1 MKTSRSLLTLAVVS
15 TLLVA
20 GSAAAQTQ
28 IVSKINQNTKDFT
41 RLTVACPSGSTL
53 IGGGA
58 EALGGASI
66 LNGGFPV
73 NATTWA
79 AVGHQP
85 GVGNLGLSSY
95 GICTKAS
102 GLQIVS
108 KVNQNTKDFTRLT
121 VSCPSGKQ
129 VLGGGAEALGGGSIL
144 NGSFPVDS
152 TTWAAVGHQ
161 PGVGNLGLS
170 VYAICGTVSGYQQVS
185 KVNQNTPDF
194 TRLTVSCPSG
204 KSLIGG
210 GAEALG
216 GASILNG
223 GFPANATTWAAVG
236 HQPGVGNLGL
246 SSYAICASN

>member
-1 MKTSRSLLTLAVVS
+1 MKTTLLTIVA
-15 TLLVA
+15 TLLIA
-20 GSAAAQTQ
+20 GSAAAQTYQ
-28 IVSKINQNTKDFT
+28 IVSKVNQNTPDFT
-41 RLTVACPSGSTL
+41 RLTVACPSGSSLT
-53 IGGGA
+53 GGGA
-58 EALGGASI
+58 EALGGGSI
-66 LNGGFPV
+66 LNGSFPT

-95 GICTKAS
+95 GICAKVS

-121 VSCPSGKQ
+121 VSCPAGKQ
-129 VLGGGAEALGGGSIL
+129 VLGGGAEALGKASVL
-144 NGSFPVDS
+144 NGSFPVGDN
-152 TTWAAVGHQ
+152 TWAAVGHQ

-170 VYAICGTVSGYQQVS
+170 VYAICGTVAGYQQVS
-185 KVNQNTPDF
+185 QVNVNTKDF
-194 TRLTVSCPSG
+194 TRLTVSCPAG
-204 KSLIGG
+204 KSVIGG

-216 GASILNG
+216 GNSILNG
-223 GFPANATTWAAVG
+223 GFPSSATAWSAVG

>member
-1 MKTSRSLLTLAVVS
+1 VQKILSFT
-15 TLLVA
+15 VA
-20 GSAAAQTQ
+20 TVLITAGLAAAQTNPT
-28 IVSKINQNTKDFT
+28 IVSKVNQNTKDFT
-41 RLTVACPSGSTL
+41 RLDVSCTSGMQL

-66 LNGGFPV
+66 LNGGFPSSP
-73 NATTWA
+73 TTWS

-95 GICTKAS
+95 GICAKVSNLKT
-102 GLQIVS
+102 VS

-121 VSCPSGKQ
+121 VTCPSGTQ
-129 VLGGGAEALGGGSIL
+129 VLGGGAEALGGNSIL
-144 NGSFPVDS
+144 NGSFPVGQD
-152 TTWAAVGHQ
+152 TWAAVGHQ

-170 VYAICGTVSGYQQVS
+170 VYAICGTVAGYQQVS
-185 KVNQNTPDF
+185 QVNVNTKDF
-194 TRLTVSCPSG
+194 TRLTVACPAG
-204 KSLIGG
+204 KKIIGG

-223 GFPANATTWAAVG
+223 GFPTDATHWAAVG

-246 SSYAICASN
+246 SSYAICAN

>member
-1 MKTSRSLLTLAVVS
+1 MKTSRNLLALSVVS

-28 IVSKINQNTKDFT
+28 IVSKVNQNTKDFT

-58 EALGGASI
+58 EALGNDSI
-66 LNGGFPV
+66 LNGSFPV
-73 NATTWA
+73 NSTTWA

-85 GVGNLGLSSY
+85 NVGNLGLSSY
-95 GICTKAS
+95 GICTKAT
-102 GLQIVS
+102 GLKIVS
-108 KVNQNTKDFTRLT
+108 KVNQNTK
-121 VSCPSGKQ
+121 
-129 VLGGGAEALGGGSIL
+129 
-144 NGSFPVDS
+144 
-152 TTWAAVGHQ
+152 
-161 PGVGNLGLS
+161 
-170 VYAICGTVSGYQQVS
+170 
-185 KVNQNTPDF
+185 DF

-223 GFPANATTWAAVG
+223 GFPASSTQWAAVG

-246 SSYAICASN
+246 SSYAICAN